1 MKSSSRITVW
11 LETLGLTLVIPAMG
25 LLLNREDP
33 FFVQSDFPWLWFGP
47 LLAGLRYGMAPALGS
62 VTFLAAFWF
71 AASVPG
77 LVMGGPPLHFMMG
90 GALLVLIAGQFSS
103 IWSTRLRREDQL
115 NRHVEERFEQLSLSY
130 FMVRHSHDRLEQN
143 LISRPITLRQAMIDL
158 RTLLTSVGGKV
169 NRDLA
174 RDLVVLLSHYC
185 SLSSA
190 SLYEVQNGRVSPEP
204 LATCG
209 QGTPFRRDDLLVRSA
224 LESGTAAFQAVNQ
237 LSDDQASSYL
247 AVVPLRTS
255 SGRILALLLVNDMP
269 FMALHRETLQILA
282 VLMAYA
288 ADQVEAA
295 NLAKSIL
302 AVYPDCPPLFG
313 AELFK
318 MSRLNRDLDVISILA
333 VITLKPGPERES
345 ICLALERQQRGLDHS
360 WRRDRLDDIQFITL
374 LPFSG
379 PAALEG
385 YRSRL
390 NDILKKQFQ
399 TSFDNEGISLT
410 YVIMTGEDP
419 LKQLDKLLTE
429 ENA

>member
-1 MKSSSRITVW
+1 MKLSARILVW
-11 LETLGLTLVIPAMG
+11 LETLSLTLMMPAVG

-33 FFVQSDFPWLWFGP
+33 FFVHSDFPWLWFGP
-47 LLAGLRYGMAPALGS
+47 LLAGLRYGMASALGS
-62 VTFLAAFWF
+62 VAFLAAIWF
-71 AASVPG
+71 AGSLAGIVHGS
-77 LVMGGPPLHFMMG
+77 LPLHFMLG

-158 RTLLTSVGGKV
+158 RSLLTSVGGKV

-185 SLSSA
+185 SFSSA
-190 SLYEVQNGRVSPEP
+190 SMFEVQNGRVLPEP

-209 QGTPFRRDDLLVRSA
+209 QGTPFRRDDLLVRAA
-224 LESGTAAFQAVNQ
+224 LESGTTAYQAVNQ
-237 LSDDQASSYL
+237 LADDQASSYL
-247 AVVPLRTS
+247 AVVPFKTS
-255 SGRILALLLVNDMP
+255 SGKLLALLLVDDMP

-302 AVYPDCPPLFG
+302 AAYPDCPPLFG

-318 MSRLNRDLDVISILA
+318 MARLHRDLDVISIMTA
-333 VITLKPGPERES
+333 ITLKPGPEREA
-345 ICLALERQQRGLDHS
+345 ICLALERQQRGLDQS
-360 WRRDRLDDIQFITL
+360 WRRNSEDGIQFITL

-385 YRSRL
+385 YRSRM
-390 NDILKKQFQ
+390 NDILNKQFLI
-399 TSFDNEGISLT
+399 TFDSEGISLK
-410 YVIMTGEDP
+410 YVLISREEP
-419 LKQLDKLLTE
+419 LEQLKRLLARE
-429 ENA
+429 GV